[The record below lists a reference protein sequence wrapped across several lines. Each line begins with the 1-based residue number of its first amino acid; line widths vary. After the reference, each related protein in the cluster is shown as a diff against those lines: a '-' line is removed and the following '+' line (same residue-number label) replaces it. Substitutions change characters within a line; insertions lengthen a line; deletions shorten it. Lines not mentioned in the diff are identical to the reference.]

1 MNRKRTGA
9 AVTALL
15 LSLWLAGCGGA
26 QEAAPPAAPAVVE
39 TPAATAT
46 KPPPV
51 VAVNPPAVIV
61 NPSGAGDTAG
71 ATAGEPGAPP
81 AMPTAVPTVA
91 PTEAPPTA
99 EPTATTPPTAVPV
112 VVQPVA
118 PPPAAPPTAVP
129 PTAVPPTAVPPTAA
143 PVGVNGLIATHFAL
157 QSRADLVTNGDIWF
171 EFNVANS
178 TGGDVAFDALGVMP
192 KKDGVDRPQWYQ
204 HSWGG
209 NNDVIPSGGL
219 SWDDHINLPEAGNYT
234 LRLVVCFDGAACQ
247 AQKGTWHTLSA
258 EIPITVAQR

>member
-15 LSLWLAGCGGA
+15 LSLWLVGCGGTPA
-26 QEAAPPAAPAVVE
+26 ETAPPATDVAEV
-39 TPAATAT
+39 PAATAT

-51 VAVNPPAVIV
+51 VAVNPPAVVV
-61 NPSGAGDTAG
+61 NPPGTSGESGNATSGD
-71 ATAGEPGAPP
+71 PGAPP
-81 AMPTAVPTVA
+81 ALPTAVPTVA

-99 EPTATTPPTAVPV
+99 EPTATPPPTAAPV

-129 PTAVPPTAVPPTAA
+129 PTAVPPTAA
-143 PVGVNGLIATHFAL
+143 PAGVNGLIATHFAL
-157 QSRADLVTNGDIWF
+157 QPRADLVTNGDIWF

-178 TGGDVAFDALGVMP
+178 TGSDVGFDALGVMP

-209 NNDVIPSGGL
+209 NNDVIPPGGL

-234 LRLVVCFDGAACQ
+234 LRLVVCFDGPACQ
-247 AQKGTWHTLSA
+247 AQKGTWHTLSP
-258 EIPITVAQR
+258 EIPITVVQR